1 VNDAP
6 SPGERQAHWLG
17 PAMKSATLLLSFLF
31 TAQASAMEF
40 TNGFVLES
48 KAGVL
53 AGFVLASPNFKGDGG
68 NCIFMLHPASVSVIE
83 TPLGIVISE
92 LKVSGEHAWRKE
104 NEAIAVDYDGQ
115 VFLTIEQNGDVLDAN
130 GEDIGRA
137 KPLPS
142 KP

>member
-17 PAMKSATLLLSFLF
+17 RAIKSVALLLSFLF
-31 TAQASAMEF
+31 TVQASAMEF

-48 KAGVL
+48 KEGVL
-53 AGFVLASPNFKGDGG
+53 AGFALASPDFKGDGG
-68 NCIFMLHPASVSVIE
+68 ECIFMLQPASVSVIE
-83 TPLGIVISE
+83 TPLGIAISE
-92 LKVSGEHAWRKE
+92 LRVSGEHSWRKE

-130 GEDIGRA
+130 GEGIGHA

-142 KP
+142 KR